1 MARGIPLRSDFN
13 DDDLRLLARSTDD
26 AKQARRLLALSLIYD
41 GASRSEAARHAKA
54 SLQAVRDWVLRFN
67 AEGPDGLIDRKS
79 PGTPPRLNA
88 EQRAALVRVVEEGP
102 TPYIDG
108 VVRWRL
114 CDLVSWVHGEFA
126 ISLDQSTL
134 SRTLRNMGYRKLT
147 ARPRHHA
154 QDPEAMSA
162 FKKTFRPEWRKSRT
176 ASHQGRP

>member
-1 MARGIPLRSDFN
+1 MARGIPLRGDYTS
-13 DDDLRLLARSTDD
+13 DDLRALARSTDYG
-26 AKQARRLLALSLIYD
+26 KQTRRLLALSLIY
-41 GASRSEAARHAKA
+41 GGCARSRAGRHANV

-88 EQRAALVRVVEEGP
+88 GQRVALVRVVEEGP
-102 TPYIDG
+102 TPHLDG

-114 CDLVSWVHGEFA
+114 CDLVSWVGDEFG

-134 SRTLRNMGYRKLT
+134 RRTLRDMGYRKLT

-162 FKKTFRPEWRKSRT
+162 FKKTSRPEWRKSGT
-176 ASHQGRP
+176 ASHRGRP